1 MTICLIKHIIK
12 ARKEKVDK
20 YCIEFYTKENH
31 AEPAKDFILT
41 LDAKM
46 KAKLLRI
53 FDILEEYGP
62 GVRFPY
68 SEHLDDGIFE
78 IRAKYGS
85 DIVRVLYFFSSGKKI
100 ILTNGFTKK
109 QQKTPKREILLAKK
123 YRRDYERKDADKKYF

>member
-1 MTICLIKHIIK
+1 MTICLIRHIIK

-20 YCIEFYTKENH
+20 YFIEFYTKENY
-31 AEPAKDFILT
+31 AEPVKDFILT

-53 FDILEEYGP
+53 FDILEEHGP
-62 GVRFPY
+62 YVRFPY
-68 SEHLDDGIFE
+68 SESLGDGIFE
-78 IRAKYGS
+78 IRAKHGT

-109 QQKTPKREILLAKK
+109 QQKTPRSEILLAKK
-123 YRRDYERKDADKKYF
+123 YRKDYERRYTDE

>member
-1 MTICLIKHIIK
+1 M
-12 ARKEKVDK
+12 DK
-20 YCIEFYTKENH
+20 YTIKFYAKENH

-62 GVRFPY
+62 SVRFPY

-85 DIVRVLYFFSSGKKI
+85 DIVRVLYFFSSGKEI
-100 ILTNGFTKK
+100 ILTNGFAKK
-109 QQKTPKREILLAKK
+109 QQKTPRREILLAKK
-123 YRRDYERKDADKKYF
+123 YRKDYERRKTDE